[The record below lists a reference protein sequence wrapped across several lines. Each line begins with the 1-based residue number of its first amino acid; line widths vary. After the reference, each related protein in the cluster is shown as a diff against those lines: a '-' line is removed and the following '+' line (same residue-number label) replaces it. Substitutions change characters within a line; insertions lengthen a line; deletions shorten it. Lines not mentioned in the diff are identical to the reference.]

1 MTITQAMQV
10 VKKELDNVPALH
22 LREFLDELCN
32 DYRPITVRFD
42 YDEEPETHHKFF
54 SEAGAREAIND
65 FFRAGYGSECLLM
78 IEG

>member
-42 YDEEPETHHKFF
+42 YDEEPEPPHHKLLL
-54 SEAGAREAIND
+54 
-65 FFRAGYGSECLLM
+65 GSRSA
-78 IEG
+78 